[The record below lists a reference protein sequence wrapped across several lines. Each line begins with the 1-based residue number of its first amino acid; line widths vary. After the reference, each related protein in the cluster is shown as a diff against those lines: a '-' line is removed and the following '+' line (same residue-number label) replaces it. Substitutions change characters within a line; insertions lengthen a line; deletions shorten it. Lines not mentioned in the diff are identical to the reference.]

1 MNEETAQ
8 TNETVETETTE
19 VLDSTAVSQDEANDS
34 NGNAEVNEETF
45 EDGNNDAETSK
56 EQSKEENAKFAKE
69 RREREKVQK
78 AIKEK
83 EAEAQRK
90 RELEKVRLDAIKE
103 TLGGVNPYTN
113 QKIEDD
119 FDMQEYLV
127 QKEMASKGLDPVQDY
142 SSYLKQMKREEIKKE
157 TIESE
162 KRAKDD
168 WLKNDKADFL
178 SKYPDVNLK
187 ELSND
192 EMFKKFL
199 YGKIGNVPMA
209 SIYEGYMEVKAEIDK
224 KAKEVATRMVANQQA
239 SPGSLSSNTDTEN
252 AFYTLDQLKKLS
264 KEEVRKNYEKVIASE
279 KRLRGK

>member
-8 TNETVETETTE
+8 TNETVVTETTD
-19 VLDSTAVSQDEANDS
+19 VLDSNAVSQDVATSTNEH
-34 NGNAEVNEETF
+34 AEVNEETF

-69 RREREKVQK
+69 RREREKAQK
-78 AIKEK
+78 ALKEQ

-119 FDMQEYLV
+119 FDMQEYLI

-142 SSYLKQMKREEIKKE
+142 SSYLKQVKREEAQKQTMESAKKAKEEWMENDKKE
-157 TIESE
+157 
-162 KRAKDD
+162 
-168 WLKNDKADFL
+168 FL
-178 SKYPDVNLK
+178 AKYPDVNLK

-199 YGKIGNVPMA
+199 YGKIGNIPMA

-224 KAKEVATRMVANQQA
+224 KAKEVATRMVANQHA
-239 SPGSLSSNTDTEN
+239 SPGSLSSNAEAEN
-252 AFYTLDQLKKLS
+252 DFYTLEQLKKLS
-264 KEEVRKNYEKVIASE
+264 REEVRKNYDKVIASE